1 MRFTFDDRI
10 RVLDH
15 GYVCVVDRM
24 GSDQSIERAARVSYQ
39 LGTRAT
45 RSTRGLLRYLMR
57 HRHTTPFEVCVITLG
72 MRIPLFVARQLVRHR
87 MQTINE
93 ESARYSVIRDEFYVP
108 EDNVICVQS
117 KDNKQGRGEL
127 LPEDARSA
135 LQMKMREVALG
146 AHTVYGEML
155 DEGMSR
161 ELARIILPLSTY
173 TTWHTTMDVHNLMHM
188 LSLRMHPHAQLE
200 TRIFANAIAEIV
212 KDWLPI
218 TWEAFEDYRL
228 HAASFSRMELELLR
242 ATINKKLLADLLV
255 DADTMDARERAEFM
269 EKLQCQS

>member
-24 GSDQSIERAARVSYQ
+24 GSDESIERAARVSYQ

-45 RSTRGLLRYLMR
+45 RTTRGLLRYLMR
-57 HRHTTPFEVCVITLG
+57 HRHTTPFEVCGITLG
-72 MRIPLFVARQLVRHR
+72 MRIPLFVARQLIRHR
-87 MQTINE
+87 MQTVNE
-93 ESARYSVIRDEFYVP
+93 ESARYSAIVDEFYVP
-108 EDNVICVQS
+108 EEEVLCFQS
-117 KDNKQGRGEL
+117 KDNKQGRGER
-127 LPEDARSA
+127 LPEAERGA

-146 AHTVYGEML
+146 AHSVYNEML
-155 DEGMSR
+155 SDGVSR

-173 TTWHTTMDVHNLMHM
+173 TTWHSTMDAHNLMHM

-200 TRIFANAIAEIV
+200 TRLFANAIAEIV

-242 ATINKKLLADLLV
+242 AAVDRKLLADLLV
-255 DADTMDARERAEFM
+255 DANTMDAREKTELM
-269 EKLQCQS
+269 EKLK